1 MARGLRRKLT
11 LRRAMLDNPSPREC
25 DDPEWTFVP
34 SRYLSSATAAE
45 RNLAVA
51 LRLAGRGL
59 HVFPT
64 RPNKSPRVLWSKQS
78 TIDLD
83 QIRRWWA
90 TWRDSIVGLDLAKA
104 GLVVIDADRHGG
116 PDGVAAFEALAA
128 THGLPDGAPVT
139 ETPSGG
145 QHWFFRQPEGAPLG
159 NRTGGLPPGID
170 VRGSGGLVIAPGSA
184 LADGRA
190 WEGEPATPDLAEAFV
205 AGAIPQ
211 LPAWLAEMIRAPKD
225 REPQAEE
232 QPLAASHA
240 PAGARERAWVE
251 ATLAGVAA
259 DLAATGEGGRNNE
272 LNSAAYRLGRIV
284 ARGWLSDG
292 EVRAALEEACRTN
305 GLWTEGPREVRAT
318 IASGLRSGL
327 ANPLEDLPERDDG
340 DPSVARLAAELGRS
354 LVRDDDGTV
363 YDQDTGEIVEQ
374 PAARAAVNAKTPI
387 ELEAINAATFAGQA
401 IPEQLW
407 LVDNLIPHANVT
419 LLSGDG
425 ATGKSLLALQ
435 LGVATATAGDWLGL
449 KPHPGRVVFVSAEDE
464 LDELHRRLARMTPR
478 LENLGWLTIVPLAG
492 RDAIMAA
499 PMGRE
504 GLLQPTPIFA
514 ALRRIVETH
523 GPDLL
528 VLDTLADL
536 FGGDEIK
543 KVHARQFISLL
554 RGMAF
559 EFGVTVL
566 LLSHPS
572 QAGLNSGSGMSG
584 NTAWNNS
591 VRSRLYFERRIN
603 KFDGSEDDI
612 DIRVLTTKKS
622 NRAASGGKIVVRYSN
637 GVFIRENG
645 CNFETADRGHHADRV
660 FMSLLAQFERDSR
673 QVSDKPSSAFAP
685 AIFAK
690 HPKSEGLNKGDF
702 EKAMNRLFETGR
714 IKVEEIGPP
723 SRRTRKI
730 APSDQPGEG
739 DEDSDGGSNGH
750 S

>member
-1 MARGLRRKLT
+1 M
-11 LRRAMLDNPSPREC
+11 
-25 DDPEWTFVP
+25 EWGGAED
-34 SRYLSSATAAE
+34 ATAAARWLCGRLGVTPE
-45 RNLAVA
+45 A
-51 LRLAGRGL
+51 LG
-59 HVFPT
+59 
-64 RPNKSPRVLWSKQS
+64 
-78 TIDLD
+78 
-83 QIRRWWA
+83 
-90 TWRDSIVGLDLAKA
+90 WRDEQAEV
-104 GLVVIDADRHGG
+104 
-116 PDGVAAFEALAA
+116 EALAA
-128 THGLPDGAPVT
+128 EIG
-139 ETPSGG
+139 
-145 QHWFFRQPEGAPLG
+145 
-159 NRTGGLPPGID
+159 RT
-170 VRGSGGLVIAPGSA
+170 LV
-184 LADGRA
+184 
-190 WEGEPATPDLAEAFV
+190 
-205 AGAIPQ
+205 Q
-211 LPAWLAEMIRAPKD
+211 
-225 REPQAEE
+225 
-232 QPLAASHA
+232 
-240 PAGARERAWVE
+240 
-251 ATLAGVAA
+251 
-259 DLAATGEGGRNNE
+259 
-272 LNSAAYRLGRIV
+272 
-284 ARGWLSDG
+284 
-292 EVRAALEEACRTN
+292 
-305 GLWTEGPREVRAT
+305 
-318 IASGLRSGL
+318 
-327 ANPLEDLPERDDG
+327 
-340 DPSVARLAAELGRS
+340 
-354 LVRDDDGTV
+354 DDDGTV
-363 YDQDTGEIVEQ
+363 YDQDTGEVFER
-374 PAARAAVNAKTPI
+374 PATNGVARGGKPI
-387 ELEAINAATFAGQA
+387 ELETINAATLAGQDV
-401 IPEQLW
+401 PEQLW

-478 LENLGWLTIVPLAG
+478 LESLGCLTIVPLAG
-492 RDAIMAA
+492 RDAVMAA

-523 GPDLL
+523 SPDLL

-559 EFGVTVL
+559 EFGATVL

-739 DEDSDGGSNGH
+739 EGDEDSDGGSNGH